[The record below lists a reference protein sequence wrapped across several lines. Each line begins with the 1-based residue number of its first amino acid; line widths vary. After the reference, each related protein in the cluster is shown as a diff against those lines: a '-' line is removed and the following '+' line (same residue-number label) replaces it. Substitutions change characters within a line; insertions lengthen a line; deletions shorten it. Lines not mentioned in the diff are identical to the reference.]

1 MAEYNWAKP
10 VSSLLSKFQRC
21 GYDIMAAHDGEEYN
35 NINKNLS
42 QLNKRKEAVDII
54 TSVDLSRVYLLSP
67 KGRKFYLMIVLG
79 NEPSELVADY
89 TYFEE
94 ETENIVE
101 EFCQQ
106 WEGKK
111 CPIVK

>member
-10 VSSLLSKFQRC
+10 VSSLLAKFQRC
-21 GYDIMAAHDGEEYN
+21 GYDLFAVNDGGEYII
-35 NINKNLS
+35 INKNLS
-42 QLNKRKEAVDII
+42 RLDKRKEAVETI
-54 TSVDLSRVYLLSP
+54 TSVDLSSVYLISP
-67 KGRKFYLMIVLG
+67 KGRTFELMIVLG

-94 ETENIVE
+94 ETESIVE

>member
-1 MAEYNWAKP
+1 MARYDWTKP

-21 GYDIMAAHDGEEYN
+21 GYDIVAANDGEDYI

-42 QLNKRKEAVDII
+42 QLNKRKEAVDVI
-54 TSVDLSRVYLLSP
+54 TSVDMSNVYLLSP
-67 KGRKFYLMIVLG
+67 KGRKFSLMIVLG

-94 ETENIVE
+94 ETETIIE
-101 EFCQQ
+101 EFCEQ

-111 CPIVK
+111 CPMIK